1 MAHII
6 SVLNPK
12 GGVGKTTISLNIAS
26 CLHAQGH
33 RVLLVDSDKQ
43 GNLRSWADK
52 RPDQY
57 DLPMVVGA
65 DVEKSLV
72 RVGELGGD
80 FDYVIVDGVGHL
92 ELGIVSAAV
101 KVANMVLI
109 PIKPG
114 AFEIDAID
122 PLVEA
127 IKARQLLLDGRPSA
141 HFVISMQRTGTR
153 LSQEI
158 DEALEDIGFPIFTA
172 RTSELVDF
180 QESVKTG
187 GSVHQYDPSSK
198 AWKQIEAITNE
209 LKGILHGKAANVA

>member
-1 MAHII
+1 MARVI
-6 SVLNPK
+6 SILNPK
-12 GGVGKTTISLNIAS
+12 GGVGKTTITLNLGS
-26 CLHAQGH
+26 CLYHRGN

-52 RPDQY
+52 REDAY

-72 RVGELGGD
+72 RAGELGSD
-80 FDYVIVDGVGHL
+80 FDYIVVDGVGHL

-101 KVANMVLI
+101 KVADLVLI
-109 PIKPG
+109 PVKPG

-127 IKARQLLLDGRPSA
+127 VRARQMLLEGRPQA
-141 HFVISMQRTGTR
+141 AFVISMQRSGTR
-153 LSQEI
+153 LSKEI

-187 GSVHQYDPSSK
+187 GSVHEYDASSQ
-198 AWKQIEAITNE
+198 AWQQIEAITDE
-209 LKGILHGKAANVA
+209 LLRVLHGEETNVT

>member
-6 SVLNPK
+6 SILNPK
-12 GGVGKTTISLNIAS
+12 GGVGKTTISLNLAS
-26 CLHAQGH
+26 CLHHRGQ

-52 RPDQY
+52 RQDGY

-65 DVEKSLV
+65 DVEKSLERV
-72 RVGELGGD
+72 RELGEN
-80 FDYVIVDGVGHL
+80 FDYIIVDGVGHL

-101 KVANMVLI
+101 KVASLVLI

-127 IKARQLLLDGRPSA
+127 IKARQTLLDGLPQA
-141 HFVISMQRTGTR
+141 AFLISMQRTGTR
-153 LSQEI
+153 LSREI
-158 DEALEDIGFPIFTA
+158 DDALEDIGFPIFRA
-172 RTSELVDF
+172 RTSELVDY
-180 QESVKTG
+180 QESIKTG
-187 GSVHQYDPSSK
+187 GSAYEYDPK
-198 AWKQIEAITNE
+198 GQAWQQIETITDE
-209 LKGILHGKAANVA
+209 LTGVLHGEAKNVA

>member
-12 GGVGKTTISLNIAS
+12 GGVGKTTISLNLAS
-26 CLHAQGH
+26 CLHHRGK

-52 RPDQY
+52 RPDEY

-72 RVGELGGD
+72 RVGEIGGD

-101 KVANMVLI
+101 KVAQLVLI

-127 IKARQLLLDGRPSA
+127 IKARQTLLDGQPLAS
-141 HFVISMQRTGTR
+141 FVISMQRTSTR
-153 LSQEI
+153 LSREI
-158 DEALEDIGFPIFTA
+158 DDALEDIGFPIFQA

-187 GSVHQYDPSSK
+187 GSVYEYDKNSQ
-198 AWKQIEAITNE
+198 AWQQIEAITDE
-209 LKGILHGKAANVA
+209 LLGVLHGEAKNVA